1 MSEFFDDVN
10 FYNGGSSGAPGP
22 VFAALLPTAGKAY
35 VLGNVGVG
43 TINPQNALDVEG
55 GTNTPGAKLDV
66 AGTMQVSQS
75 AFLSVAGGSVGV
87 GTNAPG
93 AKLDVAGT
101 TRVSQDAFL
110 AVSSGSVGIGTST
123 PVNKLDVSGDVAIQG
138 KHALRGSDS
147 WLRLNQDGAFASG
160 VHTPGN
166 FAPNSLNVGGAG
178 GWGNPGA
185 GNVWVTGR
193 VGLGTQRP
201 LYRLHALAP
210 GGFGGEDANGVS
222 LEGNVPVVAQSDSTA
237 IGILNAQGRQ
247 AFALNVNENLGTTG
261 ARGVPI
267 FYDKYDGNWHPSL
280 SLKMG
285 SVGVGTSSPIN
296 VAADAPDRRRSVHVA
311 GPLTPAFV
319 LEQTYATGSDKW
331 AFFLSSA
338 FSDLLIRDIN
348 NNADRLKIRKNNG
361 YVGIGPLP
369 WYAPEAI
376 LDVGGDLK
384 VRGNIT
390 FTGSLTGGAK
400 GGYVMDQFV
409 NKVGEGL
416 EEGDVVVI
424 GKNQASLYYGANNNI
439 PIPEIDIARRTFVTR
454 VCGVVCEIYTEIKS
468 EVEEETDPTAAEVKR
483 PEAKIAKKRVKPE
496 VQQRQAFTAEQLA
509 KLDRRKIAP
518 GQIGWMVTL
527 GTFAHCK
534 VDADI
539 APIEVGDLLTTS
551 PTRGHAQKVADP
563 AKAGGAIVGKA
574 LGAMRKGKGKIPVL
588 VSLK

>member
-55 GTNTPGAKLDV
+55 ALAVGASYSGSFAAPANGLIVEGNVGIGTNTPGAKLDV

-247 AFALNVNENLGTTG
+247 AFALNIDGNLGTTA
-261 ARGVPI
+261 ARGVPT
-267 FYDKYDGNWHPSL
+267 FYDKYDGGWHPSISLRTGNVGIGTTSPSTRLHVAGSSPAVRIADGTQGEGRLLVSDASGNGTWKDNSRYFL
-280 SLKMG
+280 SASLNNASITATTTPQKMG
-285 SVGVGTSSPIN
+285 DYLTFTKAAGGSAVEVHMNTRAFSGNFSTGIWGIGGAAAVTFEVRVDNIASSVAN
-296 VAADAPDRRRSVHVA
+296 VAAITASNVIQFVSIFAVFQSLAA
-311 GPLTPAFV
+311 GPHTV
-319 LEQTYATGSDKW
+319 SVW
-331 AFFLSSA
+331 VSA
-338 FSDLLIRDIN
+338 
-348 NNADRLKIRKNNG
+348 NAG
-361 YVGIGPLP
+361 
-369 WYAPEAI
+369 
-376 LDVGGDLK
+376 
-384 VRGNIT
+384 T
-390 FTGSLTGGAK
+390 ST
-400 GGYVMDQFV
+400 
-409 NKVGEGL
+409 
-416 EEGDVVVI
+416 
-424 GKNQASLYYGANNNI
+424 
-439 PIPEIDIARRTFVTR
+439 
-454 VCGVVCEIYTEIKS
+454 GVVLDIGGWGGRIIVK
-468 EVEEETDPTAAEVKR
+468 ET
-483 PEAKIAKKRVKPE
+483 
-496 VQQRQAFTAEQLA
+496 F
-509 KLDRRKIAP
+509 
-518 GQIGWMVTL
+518 
-527 GTFAHCK
+527 
-534 VDADI
+534 
-539 APIEVGDLLTTS
+539 
-551 PTRGHAQKVADP
+551 
-563 AKAGGAIVGKA
+563 
-574 LGAMRKGKGKIPVL
+574 
-588 VSLK
+588 